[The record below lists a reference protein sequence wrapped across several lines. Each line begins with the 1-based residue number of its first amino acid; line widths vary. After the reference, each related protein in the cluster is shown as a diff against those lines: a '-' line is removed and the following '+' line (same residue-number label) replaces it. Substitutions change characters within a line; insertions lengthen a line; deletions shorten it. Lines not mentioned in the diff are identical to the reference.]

1 MYSVLKKLIW
11 IKVTKKF
18 YLHEINMV
26 QSKVE
31 FKGQDKFCYTPIE
44 NTKCIQSMI
53 VVRMLQRPWHFY
65 FSIFRTACTQNK
77 THKQRKRQHQNQ
89 FLGNLFDI
97 LKRLVDCM
105 EFCVYTFTNN
115 FSFPARQ
122 KISLRISISQ

>member
-53 VVRMLQRPWHFY
+53 VVRMLQRP
-65 FSIFRTACTQNK
+65 
-77 THKQRKRQHQNQ
+77 
-89 FLGNLFDI
+89 
-97 LKRLVDCM
+97 
-105 EFCVYTFTNN
+105 
-115 FSFPARQ
+115 
-122 KISLRISISQ
+122 